1 MKNSRISQPKP
12 LPVELI
18 DDRLHQVPL
27 PKRGPTKDRLP
38 LQLLSGFVLA
48 RIDAL
53 EKPKMDEELVDPGG
67 SNPCGCNAVCSCVP
81 VQTCA
86 CNQVC
91 TCDTV
96 NSCASYCACIGNCC
110 VGVYYMPCV

>member
-1 MKNSRISQPKP
+1 MSNQEKKKP
-12 LPVELI
+12 SPSY
-18 DDRLHQVPL
+18 DDRLSEVAVPGGGGNGS
-27 PKRGPTKDRLP
+27 KAAT
-38 LQLLSGFVLA
+38 QLAGGASGFVLA

-53 EKPKMDEELVDPGG
+53 EKPTIEEALIEPGG
-67 SNPCGCNAVCSCVP
+67 SNPCACNSVCTCVP
-81 VQTCA
+81 VDTCA

-96 NSCASYCACIGNCC
+96 NSCSSYCACIGNCC